1 MEDYGSARIE
11 TFDELVTKHTRRDLE
26 ELALKYGVEN
36 LGGTKSQLADA
47 ILEASK
53 KQKDQPKSSIQA
65 RTKEA
70 PMVEK
75 PRTAVAQTVRGK
87 KGVMAKAAAIDS
99 KTAEMQ
105 KAGIE
110 IREEGIRR
118 MNKGVK
124 EFQSAADK
132 MSREMQSNVR
142 KMHED
147 GQRRF
152 ELGQAEFKH
161 SLDAQ
166 MKDNHEAVARI
177 HSGAREIR
185 TSQEKMSQEFQKAGR
200 DIRESGCRN
209 LQSGLKEFHGIVK
222 TQIRANQEAISRL
235 NSGARELQG
244 RAASFQNEIL
254 RFQEQDLKNYVRDF
268 YYG

>member
-1 MEDYGSARIE
+1 MEDYGNARIE
-11 TFDELVTKHTRRDLE
+11 TFDELVTRHTRRDLE
-26 ELALKYGVEN
+26 ELAQKYGVEN
-36 LGGTKSQLADA
+36 SGGTKSQLAEA

-53 KQKDQPKSSIQA
+53 KQKDQPKSPIQA
-65 RTKEA
+65 RPKEA
-70 PMVEK
+70 SMVEK
-75 PRTAVAQTVRGK
+75 SKISATSTVKGK
-87 KGVMAKAAAIDS
+87 NGVMAKAAAIDS

-124 EFQSAADK
+124 EFQSASDK

-147 GQRRF
+147 GRRRF
-152 ELGQAEFKH
+152 ELGQAEFKR

-166 MKDNHEAVARI
+166 IKDNRESVAKI
-177 HSGAREIR
+177 HTGAREIQA
-185 TSQEKMSQEFQKAGR
+185 SQEKMSQAFLKAGR

-209 LQSGLKEFHGIVK
+209 LQNGLKEFRGIVGS
-222 TQIRANQEAISRL
+222 QIKENQEAVSRL

-244 RAASFQNEIL
+244 RAASFQKEIL
-254 RFQEQDLKNYVRDF
+254 RYQEQDLKNYVRDF

>member
-1 MEDYGSARIE
+1 MFGGAMEDYGSARIE

-75 PRTAVAQTVRGK
+75 PRTAVTQTVRGK

-124 EFQSAADK
+124 EFHSAADK

-152 ELGQAEFKH
+152 ELGQTEFKR

-166 MKDNHEAVARI
+166 IKDNHEAVARI
-177 HSGAREIR
+177 HSGAHEIR
-185 TSQEKMSQEFQKAGR
+185 TSQEKMSQEFLKAGR

-209 LQSGLKEFHGIVK
+209 LQSGLKEFHGIVNA
-222 TQIRANQEAISRL
+222 QIRANQEAISRL
-235 NSGARELQG
+235 NSGVRD
-244 RAASFQNEIL
+244 FQNEIL
-254 RFQEQDLKNYVRDF
+254 RYQEQDLKNYVRDF

>member
-53 KQKDQPKSSIQA
+53 KQKDQPKSTIQT

-75 PRTAVAQTVRGK
+75 PRTAVTKTVRG
-87 KGVMAKAAAIDS
+87 KGVMAKAAAIGS

-105 KAGIE
+105 NAGIE

-118 MNKGVK
+118 MNNGVK
-124 EFQSAADK
+124 EFHSAADK

-152 ELGQAEFKH
+152 ELGQTEFKR

-166 MKDNHEAVARI
+166 IKDNHEAVASI
-177 HSGAREIR
+177 HSGAGEIR
-185 TSQEKMSQEFQKAGR
+185 TSQEKMSQAFQKAGR

-209 LQSGLKEFHGIVK
+209 LQSGLKEFHGIVNS
-222 TQIRANQEAISRL
+222 QIRENQEAISRL

-244 RAASFQNEIL
+244 RAASFQNEIF
-254 RFQEQDLKNYVRDF
+254 RYQEQDLKNYVRDF

>member
-53 KQKDQPKSSIQA
+53 KQKDQPKPTTQA
-65 RTKEA
+65 RPKEA

-75 PRTAVAQTVRGK
+75 PKPAIPIVRGK

-99 KTAEMQ
+99 KTGELQ
-105 KAGIE
+105 RAGIE

-124 EFQSAADK
+124 EFQSARDK
-132 MSREMQSNVR
+132 MAREMQSDVR
-142 KMHED
+142 NMHED

-152 ELGQAEFKH
+152 ELGQAEFKR
-161 SLDAQ
+161 SLDSQ
-166 MKDNHEAVARI
+166 IKDNHEAVARI
-177 HSGAREIR
+177 HSGAREIQS
-185 TSQEKMSQEFQKAGR
+185 SQEMMSKEFLKAGR
-200 DIRESGCRN
+200 DIRESGYRN
-209 LQSGLKEFHGIVK
+209 MQRGLKEFRGIVDS
-222 TQIRANQEAISRL
+222 QIRANQEAVSRL

-244 RAASFQNEIL
+244 RAASFQNEIH
-254 RFQEQDLKNYVRDF
+254 RYQEQDLKNYVRDF